1 MKELRLERLALERF
15 KGVERLQLSLGGRN
29 AVISGQNGSGK
40 TTVADAYTWLLTGKL
55 SNGRTENA
63 SGIVEAAF
71 TDGTVLRRESN
82 GSSHFFFNGV
92 PIKQR
97 DFFDAVGE
105 LTGAA
110 TAILALPQNFCKV
123 HWQDRRSILMTLFGK
138 IDAKEVI
145 AAEPTL
151 APLAGLLEQL
161 SPEQLLAR
169 NAAQIKALRSELSG
183 IPARIDELSRQTVTG
198 DRAML
203 ETTIADLQR
212 KLESAS
218 AAVKREQETSRKELS
233 PFNEANR
240 LRKAVLEIQGGIEE
254 SSAQARAVDV
264 ELRQLRKDWA
274 AFNAALEGTCPVCGS
289 KVPNEKADELRSQ
302 LADISKRGKA
312 LADSRQILERATVA
326 AKAKAAELEEQADRL
341 QQQYEAAE
349 SKRDGSPL
357 ADAIDARDRIAG
369 ELNAAKLEL
378 ARLEAA
384 DKSRARVEELKA
396 QEVELNAQISALESE
411 AHLAQSF
418 IATKIRL
425 IEHAVNSQFERVRFR
440 MFEPYKTTDA
450 VRECCE
456 PVINDVGYGSLSKGE
471 RLMAALDILRALQK
485 AYAVQLPVF
494 IDDAESYTSN
504 TAIPLPNQVIRLSA
518 AEGDLRVTLE
528 NPQISLF

>member
-161 SPEQLLAR
+161 SP
-169 NAAQIKALRSELSG
+169 
-183 IPARIDELSRQTVTG
+183 
-198 DRAML
+198 
-203 ETTIADLQR
+203 
-212 KLESAS
+212 
-218 AAVKREQETSRKELS
+218 
-233 PFNEANR
+233 R
-240 LRKAVLEIQGGIEE
+240 LHQ
-254 SSAQARAVDV
+254 
-264 ELRQLRKDWA
+264 
-274 AFNAALEGTCPVCGS
+274 
-289 KVPNEKADELRSQ
+289 
-302 LADISKRGKA
+302 
-312 LADSRQILERATVA
+312 
-326 AKAKAAELEEQADRL
+326 
-341 QQQYEAAE
+341 
-349 SKRDGSPL
+349 
-357 ADAIDARDRIAG
+357 AG
-369 ELNAAKLEL
+369 EQ
-378 ARLEAA
+378 RL
-384 DKSRARVEELKA
+384 VFLC
-396 QEVELNAQISALESE
+396 ALG
-411 AHLAQSF
+411 
-418 IATKIRL
+418 
-425 IEHAVNSQFERVRFR
+425 V
-440 MFEPYKTTDA
+440 
-450 VRECCE
+450 
-456 PVINDVGYGSLSKGE
+456 
-471 RLMAALDILRALQK
+471 
-485 AYAVQLPVF
+485 
-494 IDDAESYTSN
+494 
-504 TAIPLPNQVIRLSA
+504 
-518 AEGDLRVTLE
+518 
-528 NPQISLF
+528 